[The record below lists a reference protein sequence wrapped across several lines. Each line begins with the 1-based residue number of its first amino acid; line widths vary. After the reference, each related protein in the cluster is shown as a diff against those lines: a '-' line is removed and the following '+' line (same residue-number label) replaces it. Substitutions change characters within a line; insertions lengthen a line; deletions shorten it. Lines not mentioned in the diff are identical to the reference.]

1 MRVGVFGAGYVG
13 LVTGTCF
20 AEMGNDVVIGD
31 VDEQRIAALRR
42 GRIPIYEPGLEE
54 ILQRNLEMGRLRFT
68 ADPREV
74 VNSAEVLFVAVG
86 TPAGEDGSA
95 DLSHVLAVAREIA
108 RHADGP
114 RIVVNKSTVPVGTG
128 RKVREVLAESSP
140 HAFQV
145 VSNPEFL
152 KEGSAVEDFMKPDR
166 VVVGSDSDSA
176 REIMRRLYAPF
187 IRTGNPICFMDVES
201 AEMTK
206 YAANAML
213 ATRITFMNEIANLCE
228 RVGAN
233 VDEVRIGIGSDRRI
247 GPAFLFP
254 GAGFGGSC
262 FPKDVRALER
272 LADEVG
278 YEFPIMRAVHAVNEA
293 QKRVLGEKVRK
304 RFGDDLTGRRFAVW
318 GVAFK
323 ARTDD
328 IREAPAL
335 VVVDDLLGAGAE
347 VAVFDPE
354 AMDNARRALGDR
366 VVYAGSAHEALAG
379 ADALVVVTEWN
390 EFRFPDFER
399 IRNELKSPVVFDGRN
414 LYDPRTMSELG
425 FEYFSIGR
433 PSWRAGGARSS
444 PTVAAGQAG
453 EHG

>member
-20 AEMGNDVVIGD
+20 AEMGNDVVIRD
-31 VDEQRIAALRR
+31 VDEQRIAGLKR

-54 ILQRNLEMGRLRFT
+54 VLQRNLEMGRLRFT
-68 ADPREV
+68 TDPHDAV
-74 VNSAEVLFVAVG
+74 SSAEVVFVAVG

-108 RHADGP
+108 QHADGP

-140 HAFQV
+140 HEFQV

-166 VVVGSDSDSA
+166 VVVGTDSDSA
-176 REIMRRLYAPF
+176 REVMRRLYAPF

-278 YEFPIMRAVHAVNEA
+278 YEFPIMRAVHVVNEA
-293 QKRVLGEKVRK
+293 QKRVLGEKVRA

-335 VVVDDLLGAGAE
+335 VLVEELLRAGAE

-354 AMDNARRALGDR
+354 ALDNARRVLGDR
-366 VVYAGSAHEALAG
+366 VVYAGSAHEALNG

-399 IRNELKSPVVFDGRN
+399 IRDELKSPVVFDGRN

-433 PSWRAGGARSS
+433 PSRRAGVAGSGA
-444 PTVAAGQAG
+444 TVAAELARDQG
-453 EHG
+453 

>member
-1 MRVGVFGAGYVG
+1 MHVTVFGAGYVG
-13 LVTGTCF
+13 LVTGSCF
-20 AEMGNDVVIGD
+20 AEMGNDVTICD
-31 VDEQRIAALRR
+31 VDEERVAALCR

-54 ILQRNLEMGRLRFT
+54 ILGRNLENDRLRFT
-68 ADPREV
+68 TDAREAV
-74 VNSAEVLFVAVG
+74 AASEVIFIAVG
-86 TPAGEDGSA
+86 TPADEDGSA
-95 DLSHVLAVAREIA
+95 DLSHVLAVARAIG

-128 RKVREVLAESSP
+128 AKVRAALAEASAHEFS
-140 HAFQV
+140 V

-166 VVVGSDSDSA
+166 VVVGAGDQRA
-176 REIMRRLYAPF
+176 RETMRRLYAPF
-187 IRTGNPICFMDVES
+187 VRTGNPILFMDVAS

-254 GAGFGGSC
+254 GVGFGGSC
-262 FPKDVRALER
+262 FPKDVQALER

-278 YEFPIMRAVHAVNEA
+278 YEFPIVRAVHSVNEA
-293 QKRVLGEKVRK
+293 QKRVLSAKIRR
-304 RFGDDLTGRRFAVW
+304 RFGDDLSDRRIAVW
-318 GVAFK
+318 GIAFK
-323 ARTDD
+323 PKTDD

-335 VVVDDLLGAGAE
+335 VLIEDLLEAGAE
-347 VAVFDPE
+347 VVVFDPE
-354 AMDNARRALGDR
+354 AMDNARRLLAGRVTFAATAHDAL
-366 VVYAGSAHEALAG
+366 EG

-390 EFRFPDFER
+390 EFRFPDFVR
-399 IRNELKSPVVFDGRN
+399 IREALKEPVVFDGRN
-414 LYDPRTMSELG
+414 VYDPRAMADLG
-425 FEYFSIGR
+425 FDYHSIGR
-433 PSWRAGGARSS
+433 PGRGSAD
-444 PTVAAGQAG
+444 
-453 EHG
+453 

>member
-1 MRVGVFGAGYVG
+1 MHVAVFGAGYVG

-20 AEMGNDVVIGD
+20 AEMGNDVTICD
-31 VDEQRIAALRR
+31 VDEARVAMLRQ

-54 ILQRNLEMGRLRFT
+54 ILGRNLENDRVRFT
-68 ADPREV
+68 TDARQAIAASEV
-74 VNSAEVLFVAVG
+74 IFIAVG
-86 TPAGEDGSA
+86 TPADEDGSA
-95 DLSHVLAVAREIA
+95 DLTHVLDVARVIG

-114 RIVVNKSTVPVGTG
+114 RIVVNKSTVPVGTAA
-128 RKVREVLAESSP
+128 KVQAALAEVSP
-140 HAFQV
+140 HAFSV

-152 KEGSAVEDFMKPDR
+152 KEGSALEDFMKPDR
-166 VVVGSDSDSA
+166 VVVGASDERA
-176 REIMRRLYAPF
+176 RETMRRLYAPF
-187 IRTGNPICFMDVES
+187 VRTGNPIYFMDVAS

-254 GAGFGGSC
+254 GVGFGGSC
-262 FPKDVRALER
+262 FPKDVQALER

-278 YEFPIMRAVHAVNEA
+278 YEFPIVRAVHSVNEA
-293 QKRVLGEKVRK
+293 QKRLLAVKIRR
-304 RFGDDLTGRRFAVW
+304 RFGDDLSGRRIAVW
-318 GVAFK
+318 GIAFK
-323 ARTDD
+323 PRTDD

-335 VVVDDLLGAGAE
+335 VLIEDLLEAGAE
-347 VAVFDPE
+347 VVAYDPE
-354 AMDNARRALGDR
+354 AMDNARRVLGDR
-366 VVYAGSAHEALAG
+366 VTFADSAHDALEG

-399 IRNELKSPVVFDGRN
+399 ISKALKEPVVFDGRN
-414 LYDPRTMSELG
+414 VYDPRAMADMG
-425 FEYFSIGR
+425 FDYHSIGR
-433 PSWRAGGARSS
+433 PGRS
-444 PTVAAGQAG
+444 TAA
-453 EHG
+453 

>member
-1 MRVGVFGAGYVG
+1 MHVGVFGAGYVG

-20 AEMGNDVVIGD
+20 AEMGNDVVICD
-31 VDEQRIAALRR
+31 VDEKRVAGLRR

-54 ILQRNLEMGRLRFT
+54 MLKRNLENHRLRFT
-68 ADPREV
+68 ADPEEAVNASEV
-74 VNSAEVLFVAVG
+74 IFVAVG
-86 TPAGEDGSA
+86 TPSDEDGSA
-95 DLSHVLAVAREIA
+95 DLSHVLAVAREIG

-128 RKVREVLAESSP
+128 RKVREALAENSP
-140 HAFQV
+140 HEFSV

-152 KEGSAVEDFMKPDR
+152 KEGTAVEDFMKPDR
-166 VVVGSDSDSA
+166 VVVGADDDRA
-176 REIMRRLYAPF
+176 REVMKRLYAPF
-187 IRTGNPICFMDVES
+187 IRTGNPICFMDVAS
-201 AEMTK
+201 SEMTK

-233 VDEVRIGIGSDRRI
+233 VDEVRIGVGSDRRI

-293 QKRVLGEKVRK
+293 QKRLLGEKIR
-304 RFGDDLTGRRFAVW
+304 RHFGEDLTGRRFAVW

-323 ARTDD
+323 PRTDD

-335 VVVDDLLGAGAE
+335 ILIEDLLFAGAE

-354 AMDNARRALGDR
+354 AMDNARRVLGDR
-366 VVYAGSAHEALAG
+366 VTFSDSAHEALEG

-390 EFRFPDFER
+390 EFRFPDFDR
-399 IRNELKSPVVFDGRN
+399 IKKSLKEPVVFDGRN
-414 LYDPRTMSELG
+414 VYDPRAMSDLG
-425 FEYFSIGR
+425 FVYVSIGR
-433 PSWRAGGARSS
+433 PSWSAGASAS
-444 PTVAAGQAG
+444 HPPVTTELAGDQD
-453 EHG
+453 